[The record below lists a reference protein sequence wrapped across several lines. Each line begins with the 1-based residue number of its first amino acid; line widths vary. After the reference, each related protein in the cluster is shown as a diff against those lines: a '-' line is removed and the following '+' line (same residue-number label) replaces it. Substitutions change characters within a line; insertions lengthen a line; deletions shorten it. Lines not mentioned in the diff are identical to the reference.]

1 MYFVCELQNLS
12 RFNDSNIIVKLVLF
26 YFLGGRFK
34 KEVIID
40 GQSYLLLIRDEGG
53 SPEMQVGFENLD
65 VSFLSLFFFG
75 LNWYILICNI
85 IDSVCYHDPLRVG
98 EVVSAASISQD
109 KKTFRN
115 YVEIG
120 SAASIPQ
127 EKKRQKDGLKTI
139 YTCRDKL

>member
-65 VSFLSLFFFG
+65 VSFLSLFF
-75 LNWYILICNI
+75 LDLIDI
-85 IDSVCYHDPLRVG
+85 FLFV
-98 EVVSAASISQD
+98 
-109 KKTFRN
+109 T
-115 YVEIG
+115 
-120 SAASIPQ
+120 
-127 EKKRQKDGLKTI
+127 
-139 YTCRDKL
+139 